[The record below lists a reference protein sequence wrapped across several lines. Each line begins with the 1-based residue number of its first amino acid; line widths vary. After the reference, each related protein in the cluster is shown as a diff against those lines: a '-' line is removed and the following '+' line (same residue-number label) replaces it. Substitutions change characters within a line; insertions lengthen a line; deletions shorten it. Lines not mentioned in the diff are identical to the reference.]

1 MKVDYSVGYSK
12 DSMNYGRQKQRGKHL
27 LDFCQRARTT
37 HEWAGDK
44 RVFCSG
50 LIDAQTD
57 DILPECRE
65 CGAWCDNAKPSEE
78 LKKQWE
84 SKK

>member
-1 MKVDYSVGYSK
+1 MNTKKSK

-57 DILPECRE
+57 DTLPECRE
-65 CGAWCDNAKPSEE
+65 CGAWWNNAEPPEQCLEARSTEK
-78 LKKQWE
+78 
-84 SKK
+84 